1 MDQRIQLVAVA
12 GAVVLLFV
20 VLELVRRRRLLERYA
35 LLWLFSAVV
44 LLGLAIW
51 RGGLARLADAV
62 GIAYPPNALFF
73 VAFAFVLVLLLHFS
87 AAVSRLADQ
96 TKVLAQ
102 RLALLEE
109 RLGEAEEQHEH
120 AVGRAPDALDDDVIE
135 PVGAPRGSRR

>member
-1 MDQRIQLVAVA
+1 MDHRIQAVA
-12 GAVVLLFV
+12 IVGAAGLLLF

-35 LLWLFSAVV
+35 LIWLLAAVV

-51 RGGLARLADAV
+51 RDGLARLASAV

-73 VAFAFVLVLLLHFS
+73 VAFAFVLILLLHFS

-96 TKVLAQ
+96 SKVLAQ

-109 RLGEAEEQHEH
+109 RLHEQERRSAEGEDE
-120 AVGRAPDALDDDVIE
+120 DALTDDDPEIE
-135 PVGAPRGSRR
+135 PVGARRAPGR